1 MIMQNCGHLDL
12 RLRGGNPLDGGAAY
26 PIKKETAGGS
36 EVMLERPS
44 ILPATQKKVLMPMPR
59 TALFL
64 ICLLSLSP
72 ICARAGSG
80 GSLPFV
86 TGPANV
92 KLRAIAQLDVPTG
105 YVFLDGKQLQA
116 ILKRAGEPVSGN
128 ECGSVSPT
136 NADWEIMFRFED
148 IGYVKDDEK
157 NQLDA
162 DKLLDAIRRGT
173 AAANRERERNGLAT
187 IEVVGWDQPP
197 KYDETTHNLE
207 WAVRG
212 RSSGRDILN
221 YNTRL
226 LGRKGVMEVLLIC
239 DPEEFN
245 TALPEFRKVLAGYS
259 YQSGQTYAEFK
270 SGDKVAKYG
279 LAALVLGGAA
289 VGAAKL
295 GLFAWLAVFAK
306 KAGKLIVVAVVAVV
320 AFFKR
325 MFAKLFGSKESGPDY

>member
-1 MIMQNCGHLDL
+1 MTTSRFALL
-12 RLRGGNPLDGGAAY
+12 LVL
-26 PIKKETAGGS
+26 
-36 EVMLERPS
+36 
-44 ILPATQKKVLMPMPR
+44 LMPMAQTSAP
-59 TALFL
+59 AA
-64 ICLLSLSP
+64 S
-72 ICARAGSG
+72 
-80 GSLPFV
+80 GSLPFM

-92 KLRAIAQLDVPTG
+92 KLKDVAQVNLPSG
-105 YVFLDGKQLQA
+105 YVFLDGKQIQA
-116 ILKRAGEPVSGN
+116 LLRKAGEPVSGN
-128 ECGSVSPT
+128 EYGSISPT

-162 DKLLDAIRRGT
+162 DKLLDSIRRGT
-173 AAANRERERNGLAT
+173 AAANRQRERNGLPT

-212 RSSGRDILN
+212 RSGGRDILN

-226 LGRKGVMEVLLIC
+226 LGRKGVMEVLLIV

-245 TALPEFRKVLAGYS
+245 TALPEFRKVLAGYTF
-259 YQSGQTYAEFK
+259 QTGQTYAEFR

-320 AFFKR
+320 AFFKKL
-325 MFAKLFGSKESGPDY
+325 FARLFGSKSESAGNDVI